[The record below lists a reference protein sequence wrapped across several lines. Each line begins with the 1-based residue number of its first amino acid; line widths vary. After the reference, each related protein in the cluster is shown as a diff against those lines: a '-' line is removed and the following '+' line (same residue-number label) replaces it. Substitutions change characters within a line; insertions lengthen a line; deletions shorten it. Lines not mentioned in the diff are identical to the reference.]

1 MVNIEKISKDLSDL
15 TILEAAELVEN
26 LEKKWNIKAA
36 LPSITQTNTDDTTTK
51 KSTEKEKFDVILVS
65 PGTKKIQVIKTLR
78 EITSLGLKEAKQLAD
93 QSPKE
98 IKKNINKAEANIIKE
113 KLEKSG
119 ATIELK

>member
-1 MVNIEKISKDLSDL
+1 MGIEKISKNLSDL

-36 LPSITQTNTDDTTTK
+36 LPSITQPNTDDTTTK

-119 ATIELK
+119 

>member
-36 LPSITQTNTDDTTTK
+36 LPSITQPNTDDTTTK